1 MFTEPSMLRRLARHC
16 LRLLPLPAFALA
28 LLAAMWLAVFHQLDS
43 ERHSARRDAADASA
57 ALARVLSEHV
67 SHILRQTDHASQ
79 LFKLKYEETDGHLR
93 LPEFSRR
100 NGLLDSVLPAALEL
114 PMALYDRAGALR
126 DSANGIVPDQVAQL
140 PYFAMLARDSADA
153 AVFSTPVVD
162 ARTHKWHIQVARRLN
177 DAHGRF
183 DGIIVVMIDPLLFVD
198 DYDRLNLGDRDAL
211 ALLAR
216 AGGLTVGR
224 VGEQLFIDDH
234 QRFEPARAAGSV
246 AGEIAA
252 IPALDP
258 VARVYGAS
266 DMPRFGL
273 AAVVGIAE
281 HAALLRFQRQRATYL
296 DVTAG
301 ATLLIVLVVALLMG
315 QSARLRASIRAA
327 RTAQATLRAASDAS
341 LDALLIFDAA
351 YGPDGGIED
360 FIFVDVNERG
370 AAMLGRSRAQLIG
383 VRAFASL
390 SRMQRTGFLPKYIQ
404 VMASGTALEE
414 EVELPGDGA
423 SAHWIH
429 HQIVPL
435 KDGVAVT
442 SRDIGARKRDE
453 LAVRTGQAQ
462 MAAMINAS
470 PLGLVRADVH
480 GNCTFVNPRFESI
493 TGLTREQALG
503 RGWMG
508 ALHPDDRVK
517 LAGLFNHQRQQEA
530 PFQDVLRCVRPDG
543 SVVWAALKVAAV
555 RIGERIE
562 GFAGTLDDI
571 TVRREAEL
579 ALRASEARL
588 RTIADT
594 IPAMVA
600 YVDAHEVYR
609 FHNLA
614 YDREFGRA
622 SLAVPG
628 RTVRETMSEQ
638 RYRFLQPYIARVLAG
653 ETLIFEEQ
661 DQEDG
666 AERTQE
672 VTYIPQLGED
682 GESVIGF
689 HIMRQDITSQQREKK
704 RLLKLAQLDQL
715 TGLANRAG
723 FLSRLDSAM
732 RDAAIAHRLMALMY
746 MDIDR
751 FKPVNDTYGH
761 AVGDKLLKA
770 FSGRL
775 THALRAGDVVARLGG
790 DEFTIIMEGL
800 AREDDAAATATKIV
814 QAMREPFEL
823 DGVTVSVSVS
833 IGLSYY
839 RDGPHDPEALLKQ
852 ADMLL
857 YQAKQAGRNTC
868 RVAA

>member
-1 MFTEPSMLRRLARHC
+1 MFTEATTLQRLARRWF
-16 LRLLPLPAFALA
+16 RLLPLPAFALA
-28 LLAAMWLAVFHQLDS
+28 LLAAMWLSVFHHLDS
-43 ERHSARRDAADASA
+43 ERHSARREATDASQ

-79 LFKLKYEETDGHLR
+79 LFKLKYEETGGRLR

-140 PYFAMLARDSADA
+140 PYFASLARDSADA

-183 DGIIVVMIDPLLFVD
+183 DGIIVIMIDPMLFVD
-198 DYDRLNLGDRDAL
+198 DYDRLNLGDEDAL

-216 AGGLTVGR
+216 AGGLAVGR
-224 VGEQLFIDDH
+224 VGEQLFIDDRH
-234 QRFEPARAAGSV
+234 RFEPARAPGSV
-246 AGEIAA
+246 PGEMAA
-252 IPALDP
+252 IPALDQ

-266 DMPRFGL
+266 EMPRFGL
-273 AAVVGIAE
+273 AAVVGITE

-296 DVTAG
+296 DVAGG
-301 ATLLIVLVVALLMG
+301 ATLLIVLVVALLMR

-341 LDALLIFDAA
+341 LDALLILDAA
-351 YGPDGGIED
+351 YGPDGSIED
-360 FIFVDVNERG
+360 FVFVDVNERA

-383 VRAFASL
+383 VRAFATL
-390 SRMQRTGFLPKYIQ
+390 SRMRRTGFLPKYIQ
-404 VMASGTALEE
+404 VLASGMPLEE
-414 EVELPGDGA
+414 EVELPGDGVTR
-423 SAHWIH
+423 WIH

-442 SRDIGARKRDE
+442 SRDISARKRDE
-453 LAVRTGQAQ
+453 LAVRTSQAQ

-480 GNCTFVNPRFESI
+480 GSCTYVNPRFESI

-503 RGWMG
+503 RGWIG
-508 ALHPDDRVK
+508 AVHPEDRAK
-517 LAGLFNHQRQQEA
+517 LAGLLRHQREQEA

-543 SVVWAALKVAAV
+543 TVVWAALKVAAV
-555 RIGERIE
+555 RIGARIE

-579 ALRASEARL
+579 ALRESEARL

-614 YDREFGRA
+614 YEREFGRA

-661 DQEDG
+661 DQQDG
-666 AERTQE
+666 TERTQE
-672 VTYIPQLGED
+672 VTYIPQLGDD

-704 RLLKLAQLDQL
+704 RLLKLAQLDPL

-732 RDAAIAHRLMALMY
+732 RDAAIGNRLMALMY

-775 THALRAGDVVARLGG
+775 THALRGSDVVARLGG

-800 AREDDAAATATKIV
+800 TREEDGAATATKIV
-814 QAMREPFEL
+814 QAMSEAFDL
-823 DGVTVSVSVS
+823 GGVTVSVSVS
-833 IGLSYY
+833 IGLTYY

-857 YQAKQAGRNTC
+857 YQAKQAGRNTY